1 MTYRPIASRIIV
13 GVDGSDAS
21 IEALRWAAY
30 EATRRNVPMLIV
42 SCYSVPVY
50 GVQEADAFHTRE
62 DVAMFEQGAATIV
75 RQATELVAEIDPHV
89 VVEVM
94 TALSQAA
101 VAIAEAAGA
110 GDEIVVGATG
120 HSGFM
125 DGLLGSVATA
135 VVHRSHVPVIV
146 VPAKPVAAAALTM
159 RKIVIGLDGSPAS
172 IAALDWAY
180 EQALLAGAELTAV
193 HGWIYPYPSERT
205 VLSSARAQMQ
215 LDAMEQLRTSLES
228 LGVLLS
234 NGPIQVHPRLVE
246 KSAVDALLDEAN
258 DADLIVIGSRGRGAL
273 RSSLLGSV
281 SHSVAQHANCPVVI
295 IREPE
300 P

>member
-1 MTYRPIASRIIV
+1 MTNRPIASKIIV

-30 EATRRNVPMLIV
+30 EACRRGISVLIV
-42 SCYSVPVY
+42 SCYSVPIY
-50 GVQEADAFHTRE
+50 GIQEAGAHQTRE
-62 DVAMFEQGAATIV
+62 DLAMFEKGAVVIV

-89 VVEVM
+89 VVDVM
-94 TALSQAA
+94 TTLSAAA
-101 VAIAEAAGA
+101 VAISEAAHA

-125 DGLLGSVATA
+125 DGLLGSVTTG

-146 VPAKPVAAAALTM
+146 VPAKPAAAAGATM

-180 EQALLAGAELTAV
+180 EQALLTGAELTAV
-193 HGWIYPYPSERT
+193 HGWIYPYPGQRT
-205 VLSSARAQMQ
+205 VVRSARAQMQ
-215 LDAMEQLRTSLES
+215 LDAMEQLKTALES

-234 NGPIQVHPRLVE
+234 SGPIHVHPRLVE
-246 KSAVDALLDEAN
+246 KSAVGALLDEAK
-258 DADLIVIGSRGRGAL
+258 DADLVVIGSRGRGAL
-273 RSSLLGSV
+273 RSTLVGSV

-295 IREPE
+295 IREADA
-300 P
+300 

>member
-1 MTYRPIASRIIV
+1 M

-30 EATRRNVPMLIV
+30 EGGRRGVPVLIV

-50 GVQEADAFHTRE
+50 GIQEADSYQARE
-62 DVAMFEQGAATIV
+62 DVAMFEEGAVAIV
-75 RQATELVAEIDPHV
+75 RQATELVAEIAPHV
-89 VVEVM
+89 VVEVT
-94 TALSQAA
+94 TALSAAA
-101 VAIAEAAGA
+101 VAISEAAHA

-125 DGLLGSVATA
+125 DGLLGSVTTS

-146 VPAKPVAAAALTM
+146 VPAKPITDAGLTM

-193 HGWIYPYPSERT
+193 HGWIYPYPGQRT
-205 VLSSARAQMQ
+205 VVSSARAQMQ
-215 LDAMEQLRTSLES
+215 LDATEQLKTSLES

-234 NGPIQVHPRLVE
+234 SGPIQVHSRLVE

-258 DADLIVIGSRGRGAL
+258 DADLVVIGSRGRGAV
-273 RSSLLGSV
+273 RSTLLGSV

-295 IREPE
+295 IRDADA
-300 P
+300 